1 MKIHYMTRKAI
12 YTEEER
18 KRRHNEYVADTFLYP
33 LQEKKRT
40 DASMYKKIQHTE
52 EFLSFQEAEH
62 QRILIINKLIKQANK
77 LQQEKMLLT
86 KQIAEK
92 KKELTEFKQSF
103 KKTVRYVTNR
113 ERQKRIDMMKQIKK
127 KNKEKKLK

>member
-1 MKIHYMTRKAI
+1 MTRKAI

-33 LQEKKRT
+33 LQEKKRI

-52 EFLSFQEAEH
+52 EFLSFRAEEH
-62 QRILIINKLIKQANK
+62 RRIITINKLIKQANK

>member
-1 MKIHYMTRKAI
+1 MKIHYMSRKAI

-52 EFLSFQEAEH
+52 EFLSFIEAEH
-62 QRILIINKLIKQANK
+62 QRIIAINKLIKQANK

-103 KKTVRYVTNR
+103 KQTVRYVTNR

-127 KNKEKKLK
+127 KNKK

>member
-1 MKIHYMTRKAI
+1 MKMKIHYMSRKAI

-18 KRRHNEYVADTFLYP
+18 KRRHNEYAADTYLYP
-33 LQEKKRT
+33 LKEKKRI

-52 EFLSFQEAEH
+52 EFLSFRAEER
-62 QRILIINKLIKQANK
+62 QRIIAINKLIKQANK

-103 KKTVRYVTNR
+103 KKTVRDITTR
-113 ERQKRIDMMKQIKK
+113 ERQKRIAMRRQIKQ
-127 KNKEKKLK
+127 KNKK